1 MAFNQPKAYLITFT
15 CYGTRLHGD
24 DRGTVDDD
32 HNIHGTPV
40 LPTNHDQQDVALRR
54 MNHGRVLLDAPM
66 RTVVD
71 RTIRGSA
78 ITAGG
83 TCLKSTCGLTTFMS
97 S

>member
-24 DRGTVDDD
+24 ERGTVDDD

-54 MNHGRVLLDAPM
+54 MNHGRVLLDALM

-71 RTIRGSA
+71 RTIRG
-78 ITAGG
+78 
-83 TCLKSTCGLTTFMS
+83 GLRS
-97 S
+97 PRVGPA